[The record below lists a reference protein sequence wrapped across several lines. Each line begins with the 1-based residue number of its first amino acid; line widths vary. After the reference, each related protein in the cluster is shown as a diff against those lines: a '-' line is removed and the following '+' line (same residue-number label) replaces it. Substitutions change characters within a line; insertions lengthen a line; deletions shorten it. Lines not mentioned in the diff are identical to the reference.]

1 MRVGDVRVTPA
12 EMHYI
17 AVRSR
22 EWHRFATIFE
32 FSRVVIATS
41 QLHAFCAR
49 PAELRANLYNALR
62 DYTRARRKLT
72 SLARLILHDAR

>member
-62 DYTRARRKLT
+62 DYTRVRRKLRM
-72 SLARLILHDAR
+72 SRYLVI